1 MARKFFNQKVK
12 GSSNKSLVAYIIV
25 GVCILL
31 VFVCIIMIVL
41 FSNRKPDNATIEIR
55 DVVTVEINSEI
66 PDKTLFF
73 SELQNVKEDEIDVSF
88 AEADLTK
95 VGEYPIEIKLR
106 GETYESK
113 LAVVDTQAPN
123 LMAKNYSIAVGGT
136 YEANDFVESCSD
148 NSGEDCIIEFY
159 TLGMDQEGTTIDY
172 GSYTEEGTYTVQII
186 AKDSSGNATTATSA
200 RLTIG
205 ESGEIQIPTSC
216 NYGNSEYD
224 SSQYILGVNV
234 TQNGCALDLNLYQ
247 DEKVTAPA
255 YALADADTERLQ
267 KEISKL
273 NINENLKRN
282 LYRLV
287 TPVLNTAGTGIVG
300 YTVHMELAIEYEDGH
315 EEVVA
320 SYYINT
326 EGKRIYSVN
335 TYNLAQ

>member
-12 GSSNKSLVAYIIV
+12 GSSNKSMAAYIIV
-25 GVCILL
+25 GVCVLL
-31 VFVCIIMIVL
+31 VFVCIILVVL
-41 FSNRKPDNATIEIR
+41 FSNRTPEDARIEIR

-73 SELQNVKEDEIDVSF
+73 SELQNVKEDEIDISF

-95 VGEYPIEIKLR
+95 VGEYPVEINLR

-123 LMAKNYSIAVGGT
+123 LVARNYNIAIGDT
-136 YEANDFVESCSD
+136 YSAEDFVESCTD

-159 TLGMDQEGTTIDY
+159 TMGMNQDGVTIDY
-172 GSYTEEGTYTVQII
+172 GSYTDEGTYTVQII
-186 AKDSSGNATTATSA
+186 ASDSSGNSTTATSA
-200 RLTIG
+200 TLTIG
-205 ESGEIQIPTSC
+205 ESSGPVTPTTC
-216 NYGNSEYD
+216 TYGNSEYD
-224 SSQYILGVNV
+224 SNTYILGINV

-247 DEKVTAPA
+247 NESVTAPA
-255 YALADADTERLQ
+255 YELANADTEKLQ

-273 NINENLKRN
+273 NINENLERN
-282 LYRLV
+282 LSRLIS
-287 TPVLNTAGTGIVG
+287 PVLNTAGTGIVG
-300 YTVHMELAIEYEDGH
+300 YTVHMELAIKYEDGH

-326 EGKRIYSVN
+326 DGKRVYSIN
-335 TYNLAQ
+335 TYNLD

>member
-12 GSSNKSLVAYIIV
+12 GSSNKSMAAYIIV
-25 GVCILL
+25 GVCVLL
-31 VFVCIIMIVL
+31 VFVCIILVVL
-41 FSNRKPDNATIEIR
+41 FSNRTPEDARIEIR

-73 SELQNVKEDEIDVSF
+73 SELQNVKEDEIDISF

-95 VGEYPIEIKLR
+95 VGEYPVEINLR

-123 LMAKNYSIAVGGT
+123 LVARNYNIAIGDT
-136 YEANDFVESCSD
+136 YSAEDFVESCTD

-159 TLGMDQEGTTIDY
+159 TMGMDQDGVTIDY
-172 GSYTEEGTYTVQII
+172 GSYTDEGTYTVQII
-186 AKDSSGNATTATSA
+186 ASDSSGNSTTATSA
-200 RLTIG
+200 TLTIG
-205 ESGEIQIPTSC
+205 ESSGPVTPTMC
-216 NYGNSEYD
+216 TYGNSEYD
-224 SSQYILGVNV
+224 SNTYILGINV

-247 DEKVTAPA
+247 NESVTAPA
-255 YALADADTERLQ
+255 YELANADTEKLQ

-273 NINENLKRN
+273 NINENLERN
-282 LYRLV
+282 LSRLIY
-287 TPVLNTAGTGIVG
+287 PVLNTAGTGIVG
-300 YTVHMELAIEYEDGH
+300 YTVHMELAIKYEDGH

-326 EGKRIYSVN
+326 DGERVYSIN
-335 TYNLAQ
+335 TYNLD

>member
-12 GSSNKSLVAYIIV
+12 GSSNKSMVAYIIV
-25 GVCILL
+25 GVCVLL

-41 FSNRKPDNATIEIR
+41 FSNREPSEATIEIR
-55 DVVTVEINSEI
+55 DVVTVEINSEV

-73 SELQNVKEDEIDVSF
+73 SELQNVKEDEIEVSF

-136 YEANDFVESCSD
+136 YDAEDFVESCSD
-148 NSGEDCIIEFY
+148 NSGEDCKVEFY
-159 TLGMDQEGTTIDY
+159 TLGMDQDGTTIDY
-172 GSYTEEGTYTVQII
+172 GAYTEEGTYTVQII
-186 AKDSSGNATTATSA
+186 ATDSSGNATTATSA

-205 ESGEIQIPTSC
+205 EGGDIETPTYC

-247 DEKVTAPA
+247 DENVTATA
-255 YALADADTERLQ
+255 YSLADTDTERLQ

-273 NINENLKRN
+273 NISQSLKKDLSRII
-282 LYRLV
+282 

-300 YTVHMELAIEYEDGH
+300 YTIHQELRITYEDGTS
-315 EEVVA
+315 EVVA

-326 EGKRIYSVN
+326 DGKRIYSVN
-335 TYNLAQ
+335 TYNLEQ

>member
-12 GSSNKSLVAYIIV
+12 GSSNKSMAAYIIV
-25 GVCILL
+25 GVCVLL
-31 VFVCIIMIVL
+31 VFVCIILVVL
-41 FSNRKPDNATIEIR
+41 FSNRTPEDARIEIR

-73 SELQNVKEDEIDVSF
+73 SELQNVKEDEIDISF

-95 VGEYPIEIKLR
+95 VGEYPVEINLR

-123 LMAKNYSIAVGGT
+123 LVARNYNIAIGDT
-136 YEANDFVESCSD
+136 YSAEDFVESCTD

-159 TLGMDQEGTTIDY
+159 TMGMDQDGVTIDY
-172 GSYTEEGTYTVQII
+172 GSYTDEGTYTVQII
-186 AKDSSGNATTATSA
+186 ASDSSGNSTTATSA
-200 RLTIG
+200 TLTIG
-205 ESGEIQIPTSC
+205 EASGPVTPTTC
-216 NYGNSEYD
+216 TYGNSEYD
-224 SSQYILGVNV
+224 SNTYILGINV

-247 DEKVTAPA
+247 NESVTAPA
-255 YALADADTERLQ
+255 YELANADTEKLQ

-273 NINENLKRN
+273 NINENLERN
-282 LYRLV
+282 LSRLIY
-287 TPVLNTAGTGIVG
+287 PVLNTAGTGIVG
-300 YTVHMELAIEYEDGH
+300 YTVHMELAIKYEDGH

-326 EGKRIYSVN
+326 DGERVYSIN
-335 TYNLAQ
+335 TYNLD

>member
-12 GSSNKSLVAYIIV
+12 GSSNKSMAAYIIV
-25 GVCILL
+25 GVCVLL
-31 VFVCIIMIVL
+31 VFVCIILVVL
-41 FSNRKPDNATIEIR
+41 FSNRTPEDARIEIR

-73 SELQNVKEDEIDVSF
+73 SELQNVKEDEIDISF

-95 VGEYPIEIKLR
+95 VGEYPVEINLR

-123 LMAKNYSIAVGGT
+123 LVARNYNIAIGDT
-136 YEANDFVESCSD
+136 YSAEDFVESCTD

-159 TLGMDQEGTTIDY
+159 TMGMDQDGVTIDY
-172 GSYTEEGTYTVQII
+172 GSYTDEGTYTVQII
-186 AKDSSGNATTATSA
+186 ASDSSGNSTTATSA
-200 RLTIG
+200 TLTIG
-205 ESGEIQIPTSC
+205 EASGPVTPTTC
-216 NYGNSEYD
+216 TYGNSEYD
-224 SSQYILGVNV
+224 SNTYILGINV

-247 DEKVTAPA
+247 NESVTAPA
-255 YALADADTERLQ
+255 YELANADTEKLQ

-273 NINENLKRN
+273 NINENLERN
-282 LYRLV
+282 LSRLIS
-287 TPVLNTAGTGIVG
+287 PVLNTAGTGIVG
-300 YTVHMELAIEYEDGH
+300 YTVHMELAIKYEDGH

-326 EGKRIYSVN
+326 DGERVYSIN
-335 TYNLAQ
+335 TYNLD